1 MLQLETFNIYILLCV
16 IAPIIGAFLLTFIFI
31 FEKQIDSLEEEKRHL
46 ELEQDLQ
53 RANILQLNQQIQPH
67 FFFNALNSLLS
78 LARINRKEDL
88 VAGIEALATFFKF
101 KYNNHE
107 VLIALK
113 NEMQFVE
120 SYLNIQQ
127 LRFGHRLTIH
137 KYIDQ
142 EALSVKIPP
151 FIFQTIIEN
160 AFKHGFEKHAG
171 PAELS
176 IYIKKLDSVL
186 QIEIKN
192 TQSSDSARKQI
203 EDELQQGYGLENVQK
218 RLELIYGLENIIFST
233 ISEEQLYTVTI
244 HVPAYALDVNPS

>member
-101 KYNNHE
+101 KYNDHD

-113 NEMQFVE
+113 NEVQFVD

-127 LRFGHRLTIH
+127 LRFGHRLTIR
-137 KYIDQ
+137 KFIDP
-142 EALSVKIPP
+142 EALAVKIPP

-160 AFKHGFEKHAG
+160 AFKHGFEKHVG

-176 IYIKKLDSVL
+176 IYIKKMDKFLL
-186 QIEIKN
+186 IEITN
-192 TQSSDSARKQI
+192 TQPNNTALQPSE
-203 EDELQQGYGLENVQK
+203 EDLQQGYGLENVQK
-218 RLELIYGLENIIFST
+218 RLELIYGLENILFST

-244 HVPAYALDVNPS
+244 HVPA

>member
-31 FEKQIDSLEEEKRHL
+31 FEKQIDSLEEEKRSL
-46 ELEQDLQ
+46 ELKQDLQ

-107 VLIALK
+107 VLITLK
-113 NEMQFVE
+113 NEIQFMD

-137 KYIDQ
+137 KDMDD
-142 EALSVKIPP
+142 EALSVQIPP
-151 FIFQTIIEN
+151 FILQTIIEN
-160 AFKHGFEKHAG
+160 AYKHSFEKHIG

-176 IYIKKLDSVL
+176 ITIKKMDKILL
-186 QIEIKN
+186 IEIKN
-192 TQSSDSARKQI
+192 TQPLEKIETAIEQL
-203 EDELQQGYGLENVQK
+203 EDELQQGYGLENIRQ
-218 RLELIYGLENIIFST
+218 RLELIYGLENVLFS
-233 ISEEQLYTVTI
+233 IQNNEQFYTVTI
-244 HVPAYALDVNPS
+244 HVPA

>member
-101 KYNNHE
+101 KYNDHD

-113 NEMQFVE
+113 NEVQFVE

-127 LRFGHRLTIH
+127 LRFGHRLTVN
-137 KYIDQ
+137 KFIDND
-142 EALSVKIPP
+142 ALTVKIPP

-160 AFKHGFEKHAG
+160 AFKHGFEKHIG

-176 IYIKKLDSVL
+176 IYIKKMDNILL
-186 QIEIKN
+186 LEIKN
-192 TQSSDSARKQI
+192 TQPIDSALNHT
-203 EDELQQGYGLENVQK
+203 EDALQQGYGLENVQK
-218 RLELIYGLENIIFST
+218 RLQLIYGLENILFST
-233 ISEEQLYTVTI
+233 VSEKEIYTVTI
-244 HVPAYALDVNPS
+244 HVPA

>member
-31 FEKQIDSLEEEKRHL
+31 FEKQIDSLEEEKRSL
-46 ELEQDLQ
+46 ELKQDLQ

-113 NEMQFVE
+113 NEIQFMD

-137 KYIDQ
+137 KDMDD
-142 EALSVKIPP
+142 EALSVQIPP
-151 FIFQTIIEN
+151 FILQTIIEN
-160 AFKHGFEKHAG
+160 AYKHSFEKHIG

-176 IYIKKLDSVL
+176 ITIKKMDKILL
-186 QIEIKN
+186 IEIKN
-192 TQSSDSARKQI
+192 TQPLEKIETAIEQL
-203 EDELQQGYGLENVQK
+203 EDELQQGYGLENIRQ
-218 RLELIYGLENIIFST
+218 RLELIYGLDNVLFS
-233 ISEEQLYTVTI
+233 IQNNEQFYTVTI
-244 HVPAYALDVNPS
+244 HVPA

>member
-16 IAPIIGAFLLTFIFI
+16 TAPIIGAFLLTFIFI
-31 FEKQIDSLEEEKRHL
+31 FEKQIDSLEEEKRNL

-88 VAGIEALATFFKF
+88 VSGIEALAVFFKF
-101 KYNNHE
+101 KYNNHD

-113 NEMQFVE
+113 NEVQFVE

-137 KYIDQ
+137 KLVDDT
-142 EALSVKIPP
+142 ALSVQIPP
-151 FIFQTIIEN
+151 FILQTIIEN
-160 AFKHGFEKHAG
+160 AFKHGFEKHTG

-176 IYIKKLDSVL
+176 INIKKMDKFLL
-186 QIEIKN
+186 IEIKN
-192 TQSSDSARKQI
+192 TQPFEKITSDTKQA
-203 EDELQQGYGLENVQK
+203 EDNLQQGYGLENIRK
-218 RLELIYGLENIIFST
+218 RLELIYGLENILFS
-233 ISEEQLYTVTI
+233 IQNNEQLYTVTI
-244 HVPAYALDVNPS
+244 HVPA

>member
-88 VAGIEALATFFKF
+88 VAGIESLATFFKF

-113 NEMQFVE
+113 NEVQFVD

-137 KYIDQ
+137 KYVDDA
-142 EALSVKIPP
+142 ALSVQIPP
-151 FIFQTIIEN
+151 FILQTIIEN
-160 AFKHGFEKHAG
+160 AYKHGFEKHIG

-176 IYIKKLDSVL
+176 IFIKKMDKFLL
-186 QIEIKN
+186 IEIKN
-192 TQSSDSARKQI
+192 TQPSEKIETVIEQV
-203 EDELQQGYGLENVQK
+203 EDELQQGYGLENIRK
-218 RLELIYGLENIIFST
+218 RLELIYGLENILFS
-233 ISEEQLYTVTI
+233 IQNNEQLYTVKI
-244 HVPAYALDVNPS
+244 HVPA

>member
-1 MLQLETFNIYILLCV
+1 MLQPETFNIYILLCV

-31 FEKQIDSLEEEKRHL
+31 FEKQIDSLEEEKRNL

-113 NEMQFVE
+113 NEIQFVD

-127 LRFGHRLTIH
+127 LRFGHRLTVN
-137 KYIDQ
+137 KYVDD
-142 EALSVKIPP
+142 EALSVQIPP
-151 FIFQTIIEN
+151 FILQTIIEN
-160 AFKHGFEKHAG
+160 AYKHSFEKHIG

-176 IYIKKLDSVL
+176 ITIKKMDNSLL
-186 QIEIKN
+186 IEIKN
-192 TQSSDSARKQI
+192 TQPLEKI
-203 EDELQQGYGLENVQK
+203 EMTTEQVVDELQQGYGLENIRK
-218 RLELIYGLENIIFST
+218 RLELIYGLENILFS
-233 ISEEQLYTVTI
+233 IQNNEQHYIVTI
-244 HVPAYALDVNPS
+244 HVPA

>member
-101 KYNNHE
+101 KYNDHD

-113 NEMQFVE
+113 NEVQFVD

-127 LRFGHRLTIH
+127 LRFGHRLTIR
-137 KYIDQ
+137 KFIDH
-142 EALSVKIPP
+142 EALAVKIPP

-160 AFKHGFEKHAG
+160 AFKHGFEKHVG

-176 IYIKKLDSVL
+176 IYIKKMDKFLL
-186 QIEIKN
+186 IEITN
-192 TQSSDSARKQI
+192 TQPNNTARQPSE
-203 EDELQQGYGLENVQK
+203 EDLQQGYGLENVQK
-218 RLELIYGLENIIFST
+218 RLELIYGLENILFST

-244 HVPAYALDVNPS
+244 HVPA

>member
-101 KYNNHE
+101 KYNDHD

-113 NEMQFVE
+113 NEVQFVD

-127 LRFGHRLTIH
+127 LRFGHRLTIR
-137 KYIDQ
+137 KFIDN
-142 EALSVKIPP
+142 EALAVKIPP

-160 AFKHGFEKHAG
+160 AFKHGFEKHVG

-176 IYIKKLDSVL
+176 IYIKKMDKFLL
-186 QIEIKN
+186 IEITN
-192 TQSSDSARKQI
+192 TQPNNTALQPT
-203 EDELQQGYGLENVQK
+203 EEELQQGYGLENVQK
-218 RLELIYGLENIIFST
+218 RLELIYGLENMLFST

-244 HVPAYALDVNPS
+244 HVPA

>member
-31 FEKQIDSLEEEKRHL
+31 FEKQIDSLEEEKRNL

-113 NEMQFVE
+113 NEVQFVD

-137 KYIDQ
+137 KYVDD
-142 EALSVKIPP
+142 EALAVQIPP
-151 FIFQTIIEN
+151 FILQTIIEN
-160 AFKHGFEKHAG
+160 AYKHSFEKHIG

-176 IYIKKLDSVL
+176 ITIKKMDNILL
-186 QIEIKN
+186 IEIKN
-192 TQSSDSARKQI
+192 TQPLEKI
-203 EDELQQGYGLENVQK
+203 EHTTVLVEDELQQGYGLENIRK
-218 RLELIYGLENIIFST
+218 RLELIYGLENILFS
-233 ISEEQLYTVTI
+233 IQNNEQFYTVTI
-244 HVPAYALDVNPS
+244 HVPA

>member
-31 FEKQIDSLEEEKRHL
+31 FEKQIDSLEEEKRNL
-46 ELEQDLQ
+46 ELKQDLQ

-113 NEMQFVE
+113 NEVLFVD

-127 LRFGHRLTIH
+127 LRFGHRLTVH
-137 KYIDQ
+137 KYVDDS
-142 EALSVKIPP
+142 ALSVQIPP
-151 FIFQTIIEN
+151 FILQTIIEN
-160 AFKHGFEKHAG
+160 AYKHGFEKHIG
-171 PAELS
+171 PAELF
-176 IYIKKLDSVL
+176 IYIKKMDKFLL
-186 QIEIKN
+186 IEIKN
-192 TQSSDSARKQI
+192 TQPSEKIESAIEQV
-203 EDELQQGYGLENVQK
+203 EDEFQQGYGLENIKK
-218 RLELIYGLENIIFST
+218 RLELIYGLESILFS
-233 ISEEQLYTVTI
+233 IQNDQHFYTVTI
-244 HVPAYALDVNPS
+244 HVPA

>member
-31 FEKQIDSLEEEKRHL
+31 FEKQIDSLEEEKRNL
-46 ELEQDLQ
+46 ELKQDLQ

-113 NEMQFVE
+113 NEVQFVD

-137 KYIDQ
+137 KHVDD
-142 EALSVKIPP
+142 EALTVPIPP
-151 FIFQTIIEN
+151 FILQTIIEN
-160 AFKHGFEKHAG
+160 AYKHSFEKHIG

-176 IYIKKLDSVL
+176 ITIKKMDNILL
-186 QIEIKN
+186 IEIKN
-192 TQSSDSARKQI
+192 TQPLEKI
-203 EDELQQGYGLENVQK
+203 EHTTVLVEDELQQGYGLENIRK
-218 RLELIYGLENIIFST
+218 RLELIYGLENILFS
-233 ISEEQLYTVTI
+233 IQNNEQFYTVTI
-244 HVPAYALDVNPS
+244 HVPA

>member
-1 MLQLETFNIYILLCV
+1 MELFCLLLSLFSKSKS
-16 IAPIIGAFLLTFIFI
+16 IALRR
-31 FEKQIDSLEEEKRHL
+31 KKRNL

-113 NEMQFVE
+113 NEVQFVD

-127 LRFGHRLTIH
+127 LRFGHRLTVN
-137 KYIDQ
+137 KYIDD
-142 EALSVKIPP
+142 EALSVQIPP
-151 FIFQTIIEN
+151 FILQTIIEN
-160 AFKHGFEKHAG
+160 AYKHSFEKHIG

-176 IYIKKLDSVL
+176 IIIKKMDTSLL
-186 QIEIKN
+186 IEIKN
-192 TQSSDSARKQI
+192 TQPLEKI
-203 EDELQQGYGLENVQK
+203 EQVVDELQQGYGLENIRK
-218 RLELIYGLENIIFST
+218 RLELIYGLENILFS
-233 ISEEQLYTVTI
+233 IQNNEQHYTVTI
-244 HVPAYALDVNPS
+244 HVPA

>member
-31 FEKQIDSLEEEKRHL
+31 FEKQIDSLEEEKRNL

-113 NEMQFVE
+113 NEVQFVD
-120 SYLNIQQ
+120 SYLNIHQ
-127 LRFGHRLTIH
+127 LRFGHRLTVN
-137 KYIDQ
+137 KYVDD
-142 EALSVKIPP
+142 EALSVQIPP
-151 FIFQTIIEN
+151 FILQTIIEN
-160 AFKHGFEKHAG
+160 AYKHSFEKHIG

-176 IYIKKLDSVL
+176 ITIKKMDNSLL
-186 QIEIKN
+186 IEIKN
-192 TQSSDSARKQI
+192 TQPLEKI
-203 EDELQQGYGLENVQK
+203 EMTTEQVVDELQQGYGLENIRK
-218 RLELIYGLENIIFST
+218 RLELIYGLENILFS
-233 ISEEQLYTVTI
+233 IQNNEQHYTVTI
-244 HVPAYALDVNPS
+244 HVPA

>member
-78 LARINRKEDL
+78 LARMNRKEDL

-101 KYNNHE
+101 KYNDHD

-113 NEMQFVE
+113 NEVQFVD

-127 LRFGHRLTIH
+127 LRFGHRLTIR
-137 KYIDQ
+137 KFIDH
-142 EALSVKIPP
+142 EAFAVKIPP

-160 AFKHGFEKHAG
+160 AFKHGFEKHIG

-176 IYIKKLDSVL
+176 IYIKKMDKFLL
-186 QIEIKN
+186 IEITN
-192 TQSSDSARKQI
+192 TQPNSMARQPSE
-203 EDELQQGYGLENVQK
+203 EDLQQGYGLENVQK
-218 RLELIYGLENIIFST
+218 RLELIYGLENILFST

-244 HVPAYALDVNPS
+244 HVPA

>member
-101 KYNNHE
+101 KYNDHD

-113 NEMQFVE
+113 NEVQFVE

-127 LRFGHRLTIH
+127 LRFGHRLTIN
-137 KYIDQ
+137 KFIDND
-142 EALSVKIPP
+142 ALSVKIPP

-160 AFKHGFEKHAG
+160 AFKHGFEKHVG

-176 IYIKKLDSVL
+176 IYIK
-186 QIEIKN
+186 N
-192 TQSSDSARKQI
+192 WTTF
-203 EDELQQGYGLENVQK
+203 Y
-218 RLELIYGLENIIFST
+218 
-233 ISEEQLYTVTI
+233 
-244 HVPAYALDVNPS
+244 

>member
-1 MLQLETFNIYILLCV
+1 MLQPETFNIYILLCV

-31 FEKQIDSLEEEKRHL
+31 FEKQIDSLEEEKRNL

-101 KYNNHE
+101 KYNSHE

-113 NEMQFVE
+113 NEVQFVD

-137 KYIDQ
+137 KYVDD
-142 EALSVKIPP
+142 EALSVQIPP
-151 FIFQTIIEN
+151 FILQTIIEN
-160 AFKHGFEKHAG
+160 AYKHSFEKHIG

-176 IYIKKLDSVL
+176 ITIKKMDKLL
-186 QIEIKN
+186 LIEIKN
-192 TQSSDSARKQI
+192 TQPFEKIETATMQV
-203 EDELQQGYGLENVQK
+203 EDELQQGYGLENIRK
-218 RLELIYGLENIIFST
+218 RLELIYGLENMLFS
-233 ISEEQLYTVTI
+233 IQNNEQLYTVTI
-244 HVPAYALDVNPS
+244 HVPA

>member
-31 FEKQIDSLEEEKRHL
+31 FEKQIDSLEEEKRNL

-113 NEMQFVE
+113 NEVQFVD

-137 KYIDQ
+137 KHVDV
-142 EALSVKIPP
+142 EALAVQIPP
-151 FIFQTIIEN
+151 FILQTIIEN
-160 AFKHGFEKHAG
+160 AYKHSFEKHIG

-176 IYIKKLDSVL
+176 ITIKKMDNILL
-186 QIEIKN
+186 IEIKN
-192 TQSSDSARKQI
+192 TQPLEKI
-203 EDELQQGYGLENVQK
+203 VHTTVLVEDELQQGYGLENIRK
-218 RLELIYGLENIIFST
+218 RLELIYGLENILFS
-233 ISEEQLYTVTI
+233 IQNNERFYTVTI
-244 HVPAYALDVNPS
+244 HVPA

>member
-31 FEKQIDSLEEEKRHL
+31 FEKQIDSLEEEKRNL

-113 NEMQFVE
+113 NEVQFVD

-137 KYIDQ
+137 KHVDH
-142 EALSVKIPP
+142 EALAVQIPP
-151 FIFQTIIEN
+151 FILQTIIEN
-160 AFKHGFEKHAG
+160 AYKHSFEKHIG

-176 IYIKKLDSVL
+176 ITIKKMDNILL
-186 QIEIKN
+186 IEIKN
-192 TQSSDSARKQI
+192 TQPLEKI
-203 EDELQQGYGLENVQK
+203 EHTTVLVEDELQQGYGLENIRK
-218 RLELIYGLENIIFST
+218 RLELIYGLENILFS
-233 ISEEQLYTVTI
+233 IQNNEQFYTVTI
-244 HVPAYALDVNPS
+244 HVPA